1 MIQYSDVT
9 GKTFRTEDAVFYRNI
24 KQAAWL
30 MGKSDCVLLDVFSD
44 GNEKIVFCFPKS
56 LHRKYVDE
64 WRNRPHEATE
74 PKEWRK
80 KLDEKNA
87 QKD

>member
-9 GKTFRTEDAVFYRNI
+9 GKTFRTEEAVFYRNI

-30 MGKSDCVLLDVFSD
+30 LGKTDCVLLDVFSD
-44 GNEKIVFCFPKS
+44 GNEKIVFCFPKEI
-56 LHRKYVDE
+56 HRKYIKE
-64 WRNRPHEATE
+64 WHDRPHEVTE

-80 KLDEKNA
+80 KKMAEYNG
-87 QKD
+87 